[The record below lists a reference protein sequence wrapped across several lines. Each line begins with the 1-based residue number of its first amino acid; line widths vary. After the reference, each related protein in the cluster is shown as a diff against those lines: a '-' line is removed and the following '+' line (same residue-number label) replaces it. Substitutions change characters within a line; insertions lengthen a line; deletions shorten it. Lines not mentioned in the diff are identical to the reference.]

1 VVGALRYLVHTRPDL
16 AQSVSYVSIFMAEP
30 HGDHQAAMKGIL
42 RYLAGT
48 RDHGVHYAMG
58 KPRELLLLGYSDSDH
73 DGDIEDSKR
82 TSGILFIWG
91 EVMLYGNHKSRN
103 LFLFLLARL
112 SIWPL

>member
-1 VVGALRYLVHTRPDL
+1 
-16 AQSVSYVSIFMAEP
+16 MAEP